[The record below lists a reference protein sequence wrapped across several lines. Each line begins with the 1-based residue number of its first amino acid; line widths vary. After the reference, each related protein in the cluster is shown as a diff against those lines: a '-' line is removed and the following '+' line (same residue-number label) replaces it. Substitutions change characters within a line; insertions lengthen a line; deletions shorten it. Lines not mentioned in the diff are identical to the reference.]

1 MDREKIEAEIADRHQ
16 RIKHLNQHLSR
27 AECSGKTYSL
37 KEDVQLME
45 EIEKLEEEVDA
56 LRKQLINLGEQES

>member
-1 MDREKIEAEIADRHQ
+1 MDRKKIEAEIAGRRLQIEH
-16 RIKHLNQHLSR
+16 HNQHLSR

-45 EIEKLEEEVDA
+45 EIEQLEEEVAA
-56 LRKQLINLGEQES
+56 LQKQLTALAEQES